1 MGSKGTRRAETG
13 AGGEVVGR
21 GRWDPRVARAG
32 ADLSLG
38 AGVPRFC
45 TAWLW
50 LTPAALDWLASTC
63 SRTSPF

>member
-1 MGSKGTRRAETG
+1 MGSKEMEGHGDQGRWA
-13 AGGEVVGR
+13 VVGR
-21 GRWDPRVARAG
+21 EWRHPRVAWAG
-32 ADLSLG
+32 ADLSRG

-50 LTPAALDWLASTC
+50 LTPAALDWLASTR